1 MAAWKACVSVNAP
14 VSPKCSKIAI
24 KFANLSRSTSGTTS
38 TRLLYGELSV
48 NLQDF
53 GGCFHFFACSKI
65 SFHTMEFHSFVHT
78 FLFWA
83 PLLHGADLPNLAN
96 GGGARGYH
104 RGAEKNRARTD
115 RLVCAM
121 RAYQHAYYAHITAHL
136 SHFRISGHTGL
147 SASTCLR
154 IER

>member
-1 MAAWKACVSVNAP
+1 MRVAMPFSA
-14 VSPKCSKIAI
+14 
-24 KFANLSRSTSGTTS
+24 LGRRSRGGARESTGFR
-38 TRLLYGELSV
+38 RLFS
-48 NLQDF
+48 
-53 GGCFHFFACSKI
+53 FFSCSKI
-65 SFHTMEFHSFVHT
+65 SFYTMEFHSFVHT